1 MISNDVYFKTEDG
14 NYQKLEP
21 IKDISSLDI
30 DTGTEEVKFNNM
42 EFTGTLEGDFKFI
55 KELFPE
61 KPPRKIYVRKIARN
75 MCRKFIKDGRWYGQ
89 QFKDLWNW
97 WRSDE
102 KE

>member
-42 EFTGTLEGDFKFI
+42 EVTGTVEGDFKFI

-61 KPPRKIYVRKIARN
+61 KPPRKIYVRKIVRS
-75 MCRKFIKDGRWYGQ
+75 MCKNYIRQRRMVGKFKNI
-89 QFKDLWNW
+89 WNW